1 MTANASAQGMPPI
14 NLLGAQQKR
23 PLTPEEQERQKEID
37 DNYKAAAKKIPDQ
50 KGSDP
55 WGDVRATP
63 AVPAPKKKQK

>member
-1 MTANASAQGMPPI
+1 MTANASAQGLPPI

-55 WGDVRATP
+55 WADVRATP